1 MKERQLDHTCLKQDT
16 QLAFLVCS
24 YKLFEYTKAS
34 PFTLAKLMCIKVL

>member
-24 YKLFEYTKAS
+24 YKLFEYTKG
-34 PFTLAKLMCIKVL
+34 PFTLAKLMCIRTL